1 LKETS
6 VPEVIEVEAPITAV
20 TVFRDGAR
28 VVRNGAFT
36 AGPGTVR
43 AVIGGLPS
51 DTDAA
56 SIRVAL
62 RGHAVTLV
70 DIEVRREYA
79 AEPLRADTGRLRDE
93 VQACRDAVAALDD
106 EDAAQQAALTF
117 SGHLSQQA
125 ATSLAR
131 AMSFGRAGHEDLDQM
146 AGHLSAS
153 TASALARRREIAARR
168 RDAQRELQAAEQR
181 LADAEVPAAAVRYLE
196 VAAIVQAS
204 AQAEAELEL
213 SYHVSGVSW
222 RPLYDLGLTG
232 EVLTLGYL
240 AEITQRTGEDWPEVD
255 LAVSTARQ
263 GQHQTLPELR
273 PWYVSRLRPP
283 RPPAMPPAMPPVGA
297 RASRFGPE
305 ITLEPPAPGGAPAG
319 AMASAPSAPYLPPPP
334 APPLSAGV
342 DEAGAGLVYRIPRP
356 LAVPADGSPHK
367 TSIASLEL
375 DAKLDHLA
383 VPVLATE
390 AYLRATVTN
399 NSRLLLL
406 PGQARIFHEGQ
417 FTGETELETVASG
430 EEFEL
435 QLGVDDQIRVE
446 RELRRRAASKAVLG
460 GTRTID
466 VGYEIT
472 VENHRQ
478 GKARISV
485 KDHIPVSADGEIK
498 VKLKEATPSPAERT
512 DLGELTWHLELDQG
526 ESAAITY
533 RFTVEHPASVTLAG
547 I

>member
-1 LKETS
+1 M
-6 VPEVIEVEAPITAV
+6 PEVIDVEAQITAV
-20 TVFRDGAR
+20 TVFHDGAR
-28 VVRNGAFT
+28 VVRNGSFT

-43 AVIGGLPS
+43 AVIGGLPA

-56 SIRVAL
+56 SVRVAL
-62 RGHAVTLV
+62 RGHSVTLV
-70 DIEVRREYA
+70 DIEVQRKYA
-79 AEPLRADTGRLRDE
+79 AEPLRADTGRLRAQ

-106 EDAAQQAALTF
+106 EDAAEQAALTF
-117 SGHLSQQA
+117 AGHLSQQA

-131 AMSFGRAGHEDLDQM
+131 AMSFGRTGHEDLDRM
-146 AGHLSAS
+146 AAHLSAS
-153 TASALARRREIAARR
+153 TASALARRREIAARK

-181 LADAEVPAAAVRYLE
+181 LADAEVPATAVRYLE

-204 AQAEAELEL
+204 ARAEADLEL
-213 SYHVSGVSW
+213 SYHVSGVTW

-240 AEITQRTGEDWPEVD
+240 AEITQRTGEDWPEAD

-263 GQHQTLPELR
+263 GRHQTLPELR
-273 PWYVSRLRPP
+273 PWYVSRFRP
-283 RPPAMPPAMPPVGA
+283 RSPAMPPAGA
-297 RASRFGPE
+297 MSSRFGPE
-305 ITLEPPAPGGAPAG
+305 VTVERAVPAG
-319 AMASAPSAPYLPPPP
+319 AAAGPMASAPSASPAPYLPPPP
-334 APPLSAGV
+334 APPLAADV

-356 LAVPADGSPHK
+356 LAVPSDGSPHK

-383 VPVLATE
+383 VPALASE

-406 PGQARIFHEGQ
+406 PGQARIFHESQ
-417 FTGETELETVASG
+417 FTGDTELGTVASG

-466 VGYEIT
+466 VAYEIT

-478 GKARISV
+478 GKVLISV
-485 KDHIPVSADGEIK
+485 KDHIPVPADGEVK
-498 VKLKEATPSPAERT
+498 VKLKETSPSPAERT
-512 DLGELTWHLELDQG
+512 ELGELTWQLELDQG
-526 ESAAITY
+526 ETAAITY
-533 RFTVEHPASVTLAG
+533 RFTVEHPASVTLVG